1 MKPKKIKKKKNN
13 TVTCIKAFLPT
24 LGAHGALFRMEYDRV
39 HSCSLERRAIQVSQ
53 LGHIAQE
60 LSAEPMFAFLLLSKL
75 LGPELGPTWNSFS
88 ETILTPYLLPIY
100 PTTSVAN
107 LNDEID
113 IVILP
118 GLGIPPSFKRTLSDN
133 RKKSHTCHST

>member
-1 MKPKKIKKKKNN
+1 
-13 TVTCIKAFLPT
+13 
-24 LGAHGALFRMEYDRV
+24 MEYDRV

-118 GLGIPPSFKRTLSDN
+118 GLGIPCQLQENTVRQQKEVSHLSQYL
-133 RKKSHTCHST
+133 SHTYTDARMHTHTPPTTGNT